1 MTRPLIGI
9 PIGRDLPAN
18 PTYLKLRRTYSD
30 AVSGAGGAPVLL
42 PPLEDESALADT
54 LGRLDGLLFPGGADV
69 DPAHYGQPC
78 HKETH
83 VDEVLDTLELTAARW
98 AANQALPTLGI
109 CRGQQLLNVALGGTL
124 VQHLPH
130 RELGEHSQVPVQA
143 HVLGR
148 QSTPRTE
155 LSHELRLEADSK
167 LAAIL
172 GGTEMQVNSFHHQA
186 VEQLA
191 PGLRAV
197 GWAPDG
203 IVEAFE
209 SQKHP
214 WLLAVQFHPEDLV
227 GSHEPSQRLLRA
239 FVQACAE
246 R

>member
-42 PPLEDESALADT
+42 PPLEEESALADT

-69 DPAHYGQPC
+69 DPAHYGQPR
-78 HKETH
+78 HEKTQ
-83 VDEVLDTLELTAARW
+83 VDSVLDTLELAAARW
-98 AANQALPTLGI
+98 AANQALPTLAI

-124 VQHLPH
+124 VQHLADLG
-130 RELGEHSQVPVQA
+130 LGEH
-143 HVLGR
+143 R
-148 QSTPRTE
+148 QSTARQE
-155 LSHELRLEADSK
+155 LSHELRLEPDSK

-172 GGTEMQVNSFHHQA
+172 GATVMEVNSFHHQA
-186 VEQLA
+186 IEQLA
-191 PGLRAV
+191 PRLRAV

-209 SQKHP
+209 SQEHP
-214 WLLAVQFHPEDLV
+214 WLIAVQFHPEDLV
-227 GSHEPSQRLLRA
+227 GFHQPSQRLLRA